1 MGSYRTIW
9 DHTVPYGTIQYHR
22 IPTGPHKTILD
33 NTRANGTSQ
42 DHTGP
47 YKTIWDQMIP
57 YETIQDQ
64 TGPYSSGKKNAS
76 LNFANFSSTEGQIFM
91 KLET

>member
-1 MGSYRTIW
+1 MGPYRTIQDHTVPNWTIW
-9 DHTVPYGTIQYHR
+9 DHTGPY
-22 IPTGPHKTILD
+22 KTILD